1 MPATSM
7 AARPMNGR
15 SPPRAR
21 TGSSCS
27 TSITPS
33 INWHRRRHGPREDR
47 SCRDAV
53 YPSRRQ
59 SRGRVQGHVDLG
71 LLRPD
76 HAATQPARGQRL
88 GRRLSHRAALGRQ
101 SHHHPQLGPA
111 QDPPAERQHD
121 ALCRSRARLRPGAG
135 QTQAMSDW
143 QIDKPQ
149 AGYYA
154 TRLVRNGPLVAVHI
168 WYGAPPDPEDPRK
181 LLDRS
186 HRWQCLVDGC
196 EADPWETW
204 PRVAGRTITE
214 GEYRRLLGA
223 KK

>member
-1 MPATSM
+1 
-7 AARPMNGR
+7 
-15 SPPRAR
+15 
-21 TGSSCS
+21 
-27 TSITPS
+27 
-33 INWHRRRHGPREDR
+33 
-47 SCRDAV
+47 
-53 YPSRRQ
+53 
-59 SRGRVQGHVDLG
+59 
-71 LLRPD
+71 
-76 HAATQPARGQRL
+76 
-88 GRRLSHRAALGRQ
+88 
-101 SHHHPQLGPA
+101 
-111 QDPPAERQHD
+111 
-121 ALCRSRARLRPGAG
+121 
-135 QTQAMSDW
+135 MSDW

-223 KK
+223 KKWDRIYAPDSPTQKPDKPVNWSKLRLPGRRARTK